1 MPRPTRR
8 KQTKSNELRKAEVD
22 AADALNA
29 WLSEKPGRGAYL
41 SRRTGMLEAS
51 ISRMKSG
58 HIFISMEAA
67 VLIEMGTDRAL
78 LAENLCPSMALML
91 RMYRGAEPIPAAD
104 DELPRGLE

>member
-22 AADALNA
+22 AADALSA
-29 WLSEKPGRGAYL
+29 WLSVKQGRGAYL

-67 VLIEMGTDRAL
+67 VLIEIGTDRAL
-78 LAENLCPSMALML
+78 LAEQLCPSMAMVI
-91 RMYRGAEPIPAAD
+91 RKFRESG
-104 DELPRGLE
+104 